1 MAAPFR
7 VAFDGGSRGNPGI
20 AAWGV
25 AVLDDDGGFVEGFG
39 GLIGNANNNVAEYN
53 GLIEALKL
61 AGEHGA
67 TEVEVFA
74 DSELIVKH
82 VQGSYRVK
90 NAGLLPLFVEAM
102 RMIQAFDAFSITHVR
117 RESNKDA
124 DRMVNRTLD
133 LAVAAPDNPS
143 IRVHEKGTCT
153 ESGFRGHLD

>member
-25 AVLDDDGGFVEGFG
+25 AILDEDGEFLEGYGGFLGRATSN
-39 GLIGNANNNVAEYN
+39 IAEYN

-61 AGEHGA
+61 AGERGA

-74 DSELIVKH
+74 DSELIVRQ

-90 NAGLLPLFVEAM
+90 NANLRPLFVEAM
-102 RMIQAFDAFSITHVR
+102 RMIQAFDVFRISHIR
-117 RESNKDA
+117 REKNKDA
-124 DRMVNRTLD
+124 DRMVNMTLD
-133 LAVAAPDNPS
+133 RAVADPTNPR
-143 IRVHEKGTCT
+143 IRVHEN
-153 ESGFRGHLD
+153 SRR

>member
-25 AVLDDDGGFVEGFG
+25 AILDEDGEFLEGYGGFLGR
-39 GLIGNANNNVAEYN
+39 ATNNVAEYN

-74 DSELIVKH
+74 DSELIIRQ

-90 NAGLLPLFVEAM
+90 NANLRPLFVEAM
-102 RMIQAFDAFSITHVR
+102 RMIQAFDVFRISHIR
-117 RESNKDA
+117 REKNKDA
-124 DRMVNRTLD
+124 DRMVNMTLD
-133 LAVAAPDNPS
+133 RAVADPDNPR
-143 IRVHEKGTCT
+143 IRVHE
-153 ESGFRGHLD
+153 R